1 MTSEEKRTVAYHE
14 AGHAI
19 AGWFLEHADPLLKVT
34 IIPRSGGALGFAQYL
49 PKEVALYS
57 QAALEDR
64 MCMALGG
71 RVAEELTFG
80 SITTGASDDLQKV
93 TQMAY
98 AMTALYGMN
107 ARVGRVSFPRK
118 DNEFEK
124 PYSEATAQVID
135 EEVRA
140 LVDTCYAR
148 TRTLLEAQRDSL
160 RGVAELLLER
170 ETISQLDLAKIAG
183 ERKWPPV
190 GAVREYLQ
198 AGEGGG
204 GVPAA
209 AVVAALAAVAVVGAV
224 GAGRAPVAVA
234 VAVVAV
240 RGKRGRG
247 AVGRKLQW
255 LQCSPSFK
263 RGG

>member
-1 MTSEEKRTVAYHE
+1 MIGGLERRNSLMTQEEKRTVAYHE
-14 AGHAI
+14 AGHAV

-57 QAALEDR
+57 QQALMDR

-80 SITTGASDDLQKV
+80 AITTGASDDLQKV

-140 LVDTCYAR
+140 LVNACYER
-148 TRTLLEAQRDSL
+148 TRALLSTHAVGL
-160 RGVAELLLER
+160 KGVAELLLER
-170 ETISQLDLAKIAG
+170 ETISQTDLARIVG
-183 ERKWPPV
+183 ERQWAAPAGV
-190 GAVREYLQ
+190 RAYIEGSRGGGGGGGGAGGAEGG
-198 AGEGGG
+198 AEGSGKKGEGGG
-204 GVPAA
+204 EEAMAVP
-209 AVVAALAAVAVVGAV
+209 L
-224 GAGRAPVAVA
+224 
-234 VAVVAV
+234 
-240 RGKRGRG
+240 
-247 AVGRKLQW
+247 
-255 LQCSPSFK
+255 
-263 RGG
+263 